1 MVSKKLG
8 LRERL
13 SAGFRTEFFIKTG
26 VVLLG
31 ASINPKILVTAL
43 PLQSVD
49 KLTGA
54 AHIAVINDL
63 RTWFLI
69 LAFVSI
75 GLKFSL
81 RGLRGLREAGWRP
94 IVVSGS
100 AAIVNLTVGLGL
112 SVLLFRDFAV

>member
-13 SAGFRTEFFIKTG
+13 SAGFRTEFFVKTG

-43 PLQSVD
+43 SLQSVD

-81 RGLRGLREAGWRP
+81 RGLREAGWRP